1 MNKLIF
7 GGYIMKITKKD
18 INIAIANTPA
28 SLDKANIR
36 AMNSAFL
43 GFYTPKD
50 ANWSWELHAISV
62 DNTPMVVASRFG
74 FIVAE
79 GD

>member
-1 MNKLIF
+1 
-7 GGYIMKITKKD
+7 MKITKKD
-18 INIAIANTPA
+18 VTDTIARTPS

-36 AMNSAFL
+36 AMHSVFL
-43 GFYTPKD
+43 GFYTPRD

-62 DNTPMVVASRFG
+62 DNIPMVVAARFG

-79 GD
+79 GE

>member
-1 MNKLIF
+1 
-7 GGYIMKITKKD
+7 MKITKTD
-18 INIAIANTPA
+18 ITNAIAIAPA

-36 AMNSAFL
+36 AMRSAFL

-62 DNTPMVVASRFG
+62 EGQPIVVATRFG
-74 FIVAE
+74 YIVAE
-79 GD
+79 GKY

>member
-1 MNKLIF
+1 MRL
-7 GGYIMKITKKD
+7 TKTD
-18 INIAIANTPA
+18 ISDAIARTPS

-36 AMNSAFL
+36 AMRTVFL

-62 DNTPMVVASRFG
+62 DNEPMVVASRFG
-74 FIVAE
+74 HIVAE
-79 GD
+79 GK

>member
-1 MNKLIF
+1 
-7 GGYIMKITKKD
+7 MKITKTD
-18 INIAIANTPA
+18 ITNAIAIAPA

-36 AMNSAFL
+36 SMRSAFL

-62 DNTPMVVASRFG
+62 EGQPIVVATRFG
-74 FIVAE
+74 YIVAE
-79 GD
+79 GK

>member
-1 MNKLIF
+1 MKLA
-7 GGYIMKITKKD
+7 KKD
-18 INIAIANTPA
+18 ILNAIANTPS

-36 AMNSAFL
+36 AMHSVFL

-62 DNTPMVVASRFG
+62 NDKPMIVASRFG

-79 GD
+79 GN

>member
-1 MNKLIF
+1 MK
-7 GGYIMKITKKD
+7 IMKKD
-18 INIAIANTPA
+18 VDAAIARTPA

-36 AMNSAFL
+36 AMNSVLL

-62 DNTPMVVASRFG
+62 DGQPMVVASRFG
-74 FIVAE
+74 HIMAK
-79 GD
+79 D

>member
-1 MNKLIF
+1 
-7 GGYIMKITKKD
+7 MKITKTD
-18 INIAIANTPA
+18 ITNAIAIAPA

-36 AMNSAFL
+36 SMRSAFL

-62 DNTPMVVASRFG
+62 DNVPIVVATRFG
-74 FIVAE
+74 YIVAE
-79 GD
+79 GK

>member
-1 MNKLIF
+1 
-7 GGYIMKITKKD
+7 MKITKAD
-18 INIAIANTPA
+18 ISNAIALTPA

-36 AMNSAFL
+36 AMRTAFL

-62 DNTPMVVASRFG
+62 DNVPMIVASRFG
-74 FIVAE
+74 YIVAE
-79 GD
+79 GK